1 MARPAGRIFKGAP
14 GAVFLLLCLMYFIE
28 YVDRVNLSVA
38 APLLKAE
45 LGLSN
50 TELGVALAAF
60 GYCYATFQIVG
71 GFAGDRF
78 GPRLTLTFCGI
89 LWAAGTVLTGLAG
102 GLGTLVLARCFVG
115 MGEAGTLPTSA
126 RVIASWVPVAR
137 RDFAQG
143 FTHASARLAA
153 ALTPP
158 IVVMLLPLVGWRGA
172 FMVLAAVSLLWVVA
186 WAVYFRDD
194 PRRHAGVVAADLID
208 LPPHVPHRV
217 SVAGIPWL
225 ALVRRILPVTLVFF
239 CHAWTLW
246 LYLSWL
252 PSFFAD
258 SYHLELRSTALFSSG
273 VFLAGMIG
281 DMVGGL
287 VTDGIY
293 RRTGDVVR
301 ARRNTVILGF
311 GGSLLFLLPVLFVH
325 ERTPVALSLAAA
337 LFFLEMTEAP
347 IWAVPIDVAP
357 NYVGF
362 ASGIMSTAAGLAAT
376 GSPIAFGLIADLTGS
391 YRLPFLLSIVLL
403 ACGIALSFLM
413 RPDRRVAE
421 AEPPAPIALETSS

>member
-1 MARPAGRIFKGAP
+1 
-14 GAVFLLLCLMYFIE
+14 MYFIE

-137 RDFAQG
+137 RGFAQG

>member
-1 MARPAGRIFKGAP
+1 
-14 GAVFLLLCLMYFIE
+14 
-28 YVDRVNLSVA
+28 
-38 APLLKAE
+38 
-45 LGLSN
+45 
-50 TELGVALAAF
+50 
-60 GYCYATFQIVG
+60 
-71 GFAGDRF
+71 
-78 GPRLTLTFCGI
+78 
-89 LWAAGTVLTGLAG
+89 
-102 GLGTLVLARCFVG
+102 
-115 MGEAGTLPTSA
+115 
-126 RVIASWVPVAR
+126 
-137 RDFAQG
+137 
-143 FTHASARLAA
+143 
-153 ALTPP
+153 
-158 IVVMLLPLVGWRGA
+158 
-172 FMVLAAVSLLWVVA
+172 MVLAAVSLLWVVV

-194 PRRHAGVVAADLID
+194 PRRHVGVVAADLAR
-208 LPPHVPHRV
+208 LPPSVPHRIGL
-217 SVAGIPWL
+217 AGIPWL

-281 DMVGGL
+281 NMVGGL

-325 ERTPVALSLAAA
+325 GRTPVALSLAAA

-357 NYVGF
+357 TYVGF

-376 GSPIAFGLIADLTGS
+376 VSPIAFGLMAAAVEAFGGIDILVNNAAIRRETPFAELDPIAWREVTSVILDGAYLCAHAAQPWRGRSDAGSVVNIGGMSAHGGSAGRAHVMAAKSGLTGLTRARDGS
-391 YRLPFLLSIVLL
+391 GRPGCHGQHRG
-403 ACGIALSFLM
+403 A
-413 RPDRRVAE
+413 RPDRHRARCGRRRP
-421 AEPPAPIALETSS
+421 AGASCPGQKPARPPRPSGGGRLSGALLGRARRPLHHRPIDPRQRRRLPGLGGKAGSHHRATRRDAFVRNDR